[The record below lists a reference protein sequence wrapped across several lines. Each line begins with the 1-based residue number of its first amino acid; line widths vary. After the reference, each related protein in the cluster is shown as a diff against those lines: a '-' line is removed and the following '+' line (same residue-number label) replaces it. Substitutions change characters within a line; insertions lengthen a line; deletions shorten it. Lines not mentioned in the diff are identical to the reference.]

1 MIKPVRRPAYRGA
14 VKVSRIGK
22 LPVKVPSGVT
32 VTVSG
37 GKVEVKGSKGALS
50 KTVPPELKAE
60 FADGV
65 ITISPAIEAEN
76 TKALWGL
83 YRVLINNMVTG
94 VSAGYKIELEIV
106 GVGYKFEM
114 KGKDL
119 LVAAGLSDT
128 VLFKARPGLEY
139 KIDGPNK
146 ASVEGIDK
154 EKVGQAAADIRRIR
168 PPEPYKG
175 KGIRY
180 AGEQIRRKAGK
191 TAGK

>member
-1 MIKPVRRPAYRGA
+1 M
-14 VKVSRIGK
+14 SRIGK
-22 LPVKVPSGVT
+22 LPVQLPSGVS
-32 VTVSG
+32 VKVDG
-37 GKVEVKGSKGALS
+37 GKVEVKGPKGTL
-50 KTVPPELKAE
+50 TRVVPAELKVE
-60 FADGV
+60 VADGKANV
-65 ITISPAIEAEN
+65 VPVIEAEN

-83 YRVLINNMVTG
+83 TRVLLNNMVVG
-94 VSAGYKIELEIV
+94 VSQGYKIDLEVV

-114 KGKDL
+114 KGKD
-119 LVAAGLSDT
+119 VMISAGLSDI
-128 VLFKARPGLEY
+128 VHFKARPGLEY
-139 KIDGPNK
+139 KTDGPTK
-146 ASVEGIDK
+146 MSVEGIDK

>member
-1 MIKPVRRPAYRGA
+1 
-14 VKVSRIGK
+14 VSRIGK

-37 GKVEVKGSKGALS
+37 KKVEVKGSKGALH
-50 KTVPPELKAE
+50 KELPPELKAE

>member
-1 MIKPVRRPAYRGA
+1 
-14 VKVSRIGK
+14 VSRIGK
-22 LPVKVPSGVT
+22 LPVKVPIGVT
-32 VTVSG
+32 VTIGG
-37 GKVEVKGSKGALS
+37 GKVEIKGSKGTLS
-50 KTVPPELKAE
+50 REVPPELKVE
-60 FADGV
+60 FADSV
-65 ITISPAIEAEN
+65 ITVSPAIEAEN

-83 YRVLINNMVTG
+83 HRVLINNMVTG
-94 VSAGYKIELEIV
+94 VSTGYKIDLEIV

-119 LVAAGLSDT
+119 LVAAGLSET

-139 KIDGPNK
+139 KIDGPGK

>member
-1 MIKPVRRPAYRGA
+1 
-14 VKVSRIGK
+14 VSRIGK
-22 LPVKVPSGVT
+22 LPVKVPGGVT

-37 GKVEVKGSKGALS
+37 RKVEVKGGKGTLS
-50 KTVPPELKAE
+50 REVPPEVKVE
-60 FADGV
+60 FADGS
-65 ITISPAIEAEN
+65 ITLTPAIEAEN

-83 YRVLINNMVTG
+83 YRVLISNMVVG
-94 VSAGYKIELEIV
+94 VTAGYKIELEIV
-106 GVGYKFEM
+106 GVGYKAEM

-119 LVAAGLSDT
+119 LIAAGLSET
-128 VLFKARPGLEY
+128 VLFKARPGLDY
-139 KIDGPNK
+139 KTDGPNK
-146 ASVEGIDK
+146 IVVEGIDK

-180 AGEQIRRKAGK
+180 AGEQVRRKAGK

>member
-1 MIKPVRRPAYRGA
+1 IDVKGA
-14 VKVSRIGK
+14 KGTLSREFPSELSVEVSDGEVKVT
-22 LPVKVPSGVT
+22 PT
-32 VTVSG
+32 V
-37 GKVEVKGSKGALS
+37 E
-50 KTVPPELKAE
+50 
-60 FADGV
+60 AD
-65 ITISPAIEAEN
+65 N

-83 YRVLINNMVTG
+83 YRVLINNMVVG
-94 VSAGYKIELEIV
+94 VSSGYKRELEIV
-106 GVGYKFEM
+106 GVGYKVEL

-119 LVAAGLSDT
+119 NIAAGLSYA

-139 KIDGPNK
+139 KTDGPNK
-146 ASVEGIDK
+146 IIIEGVDK
-154 EKVGQAAADIRRIR
+154 ESVGQAAADIRRIR

>member
-1 MIKPVRRPAYRGA
+1 M
-14 VKVSRIGK
+14 SRIGK
-22 LPVKVPSGVT
+22 LPVKVPGGVT

-37 GKVEVKGSKGALS
+37 NKVEVKGGKGTLS
-50 KTVPPELKAE
+50 REVPPELKVA
-60 FADGV
+60 FDSGV
-65 ITISPAIEAEN
+65 VTVSPAIEAEN

-94 VSAGYKIELEIV
+94 VSAGYKIDLEIV

-139 KIDGPNK
+139 KTDGPNK

>member
-1 MIKPVRRPAYRGA
+1 
-14 VKVSRIGK
+14 VSRIGK

-32 VTVSG
+32 VTVGG
-37 GKVEVKGSKGALS
+37 GKVEIKGGKGTLS
-50 KTVPPELKAE
+50 REVPPELKVE
-60 FADGV
+60 FADGA
-65 ITISPAIEAEN
+65 ITVSPAIEAEN

-83 YRVLINNMVTG
+83 HRVLINNMVTG
-94 VSAGYKIELEIV
+94 VSAGYKIDLEIV

-119 LVAAGLSDT
+119 LVAAGLSET

-139 KIDGPNK
+139 KIDGPGK